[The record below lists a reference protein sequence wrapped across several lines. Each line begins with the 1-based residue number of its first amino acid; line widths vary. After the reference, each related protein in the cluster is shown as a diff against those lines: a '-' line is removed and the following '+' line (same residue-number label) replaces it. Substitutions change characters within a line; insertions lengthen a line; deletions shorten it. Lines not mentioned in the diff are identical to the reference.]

1 MSEKTNLF
9 PSIPFEGPAKQSPEL
24 RRANFKEL
32 YERFTAQEA
41 SRQASRCAQC
51 GVPYCQ
57 HGCPLKNNIP
67 DWLRLTAEGDYYT
80 AWVLASQTNSLPE
93 ICGRICPQDRLC
105 EGACTLESSGWE
117 HVTIGAVER
126 FLGDMAWEEGWL
138 LPITDAEPNGRSI
151 AIIGSGPAG
160 LAAADRLLQ
169 LGYKVTIYDR
179 HDRAGGL
186 LSYGIPSFKLEKDV
200 VERRV
205 TRLIESGAEFRLE
218 ADIGQTIPFE
228 ALRQSYDA
236 VLIATGVY
244 SARQLQIPGSDLS
257 GVLPALDFL
266 IAANQ
271 QNLGYTIDTATL
283 AERSAAGRDVVVIGG
298 GDTAMDCVRTAI
310 RQGARQVTCLYR
322 KGRADMPGSERE
334 ITHAEE
340 EGVCFEWQCEPFSF
354 EGKAGRL
361 IGLEVAE
368 SQQFGAGQ
376 ENAGAVLGNLRP
388 IAANLVI
395 EAIGFEP
402 EDFPRLFHCPDLKIR
417 SNGTLDVTKGSYETS
432 LPGVFAAGDI
442 VRGASL
448 AVWAVREG
456 QDAAA
461 AIHRHLGDGLSN
473 GRAPPRARSIIH
485 FGANRFPRQTQS
497 GDCAENRLELPP
509 A

>member
-1 MSEKTNLF
+1 MSENTNLF
-9 PSIPFEGPAKQSPEL
+9 PSIPFEGPIKQSPEL

-41 SRQASRCAQC
+41 RRQASRCAQC
-51 GVPYCQ
+51 GIPYCQ
-57 HGCPLKNNIP
+57 HGCPLQNNIP

-105 EGACTLESSGWE
+105 EGACTLEASGWE

-126 FLGDMAWEEGWL
+126 FLGDMAWEEGWI
-138 LPITDAEPNGRSI
+138 LPISDADPNGLSV

-169 LGYKVTIYDR
+169 LGYQVTIYDR

-200 VERRV
+200 VARRTERLV
-205 TRLIESGAEFRLE
+205 ESGAKFQLNS
-218 ADIGQTIPFE
+218 DIGHTLPFE
-228 ALRQSYDA
+228 TLRQSHDA

-244 SARQLQIPGSDLS
+244 RARQLQIPGAGLS
-257 GVLPALDFL
+257 GILPALDFL

-271 QNLGYTIDTATL
+271 ANLGYTIDADTL
-283 AERSAAGRDVVVIGG
+283 ARRSATGRNVVVIGG

-310 RQGARQVTCLYR
+310 RQGARQVTCVYR
-322 KGRADMPGSERE
+322 KQRTDMPGSERE
-334 ITHAEE
+334 IINAEE
-340 EGVCFEWQCEPFSF
+340 EGVRFEWSCEPIAFTG
-354 EGKAGRL
+354 EAGHL

-368 SQQFGAGQ
+368 AR
-376 ENAGAVLGNLRP
+376 RP
-388 IAANLVI
+388 GSRQIEADLVI

-402 EDFPRLFHCPDLKIR
+402 EDFPRLFQCPDLKIR
-417 SNGTLDVTKGSYETS
+417 SNGTLEVKRGTYETS

-461 AIHRHLGDGLSN
+461 AIHRHL
-473 GRAPPRARSIIH
+473 RAGSAGGKAALRDRSIIH
-485 FGANRFPRQTQS
+485 FGA
-497 GDCAENRLELPP
+497 DRLSPQAMRSLPP
-509 A
+509 QDNSGRPTT